1 MAIVDASSKKEKE
14 EPHADNIQTVL
25 TFSIKTIDVET
36 GQTLNSH
43 YISAEHT
50 GGGRG
55 KSLKTT
61 FAPKPGEKLSLKLR
75 QMYKLTSQVIG
86 F

>member
-61 FAPKPGEKLSLKLR
+61 LR
-75 QMYKLTSQVIG
+75 QARRKIILEIAPNV
-86 F
+86 